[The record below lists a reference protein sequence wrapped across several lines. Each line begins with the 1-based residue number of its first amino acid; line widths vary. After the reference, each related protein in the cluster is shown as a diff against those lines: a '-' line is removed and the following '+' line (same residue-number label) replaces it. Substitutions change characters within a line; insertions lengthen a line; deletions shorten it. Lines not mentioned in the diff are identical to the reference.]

1 MELSDDVVNIIRE
14 YSRPYRNWKAGSY
27 VYKKLIT
34 MRINLL
40 EELQFWI
47 LLGRFSYSRLNY
59 LRIQYNLLKNST
71 MYRKHVNGDF
81 WNLVGDFHPDIGP
94 KMPRP
99 INFSV
104 LIGNTKKL
112 LKDEYKHPSQI
123 GYGLR
128 YYNRDVE
135 RRVSFEIRHHKEM
148 KLMYPDRLFGYN
160 DT

>member
-1 MELSDDVVNIIRE
+1 MDLPDDVVNIIRE

-71 MYRKHVNGDF
+71 MYRKHVNGEF
-81 WNLVGDFHPDIGP
+81 
-94 KMPRP
+94 
-99 INFSV
+99 
-104 LIGNTKKL
+104 
-112 LKDEYKHPSQI
+112 
-123 GYGLR
+123 
-128 YYNRDVE
+128 
-135 RRVSFEIRHHKEM
+135 
-148 KLMYPDRLFGYN
+148 
-160 DT
+160 